1 MASIELKNVTK
12 AYGKIVTLK
21 NINLR
26 IEDGELAV
34 FVGPSGCGKSTMLRI
49 IAGLE
54 EITDGQLLI
63 DNEVVND
70 VTPADRGVAMVFQS
84 YALYPHM
91 TVAENM
97 SYSLKIHKVPKA
109 KIDEEIAK
117 VAKALQIEHLL
128 DRKPKALS
136 GGQRQRVAIGR
147 AIVRKPKVF
156 TFDEPL
162 SNLDAELRV
171 EMRLHIARMHHDMK
185 TTMVYVTHDQVEA
198 MTLADKIVVMNF
210 GKVEQVGT
218 PMDLYYNPCNKFVAG
233 FIGSPKM
240 NFLPSEITAVNDG
253 TVTISLDGKDVVVP
267 ALTTNVKVGD
277 KVTVGIRPEYIS
289 LGSLQKALEDF
300 GGEPG
305 LKLTFNSDVVERLG
319 NNTYIYGSCCCQD
332 NFKVILPGD
341 VHTQARQ
348 STTVSALIKNIMLF
362 DADDNRIYPNEELR
376 AKNLL
381 D

>member
-1 MASIELKNVTK
+1 MASIELRNVTK
-12 AYGKIVTLK
+12 AYGKVVTLK

-34 FVGPSGCGKSTMLRI
+34 FVGPSGCGKSTMLRM

-54 EITDGQLLI
+54 EISDGELLI
-63 DNEVVND
+63 DNDVVND

-97 SYSLKIHKVPKA
+97 SYSLKIHKVPKDV
-109 KIDEEIAK
+109 IQYEISK

-128 DRKPKALS
+128 DRKPKQLS

-210 GKVEQVGT
+210 GKVEQVGS

-240 NFLPSEITAVNDG
+240 NFIPTEITKVNQNS
-253 TVTISLDGKDVVVP
+253 VCVKLDGNNIELP
-267 ALTTNVKVGD
+267 ALTANLKVGD
-277 KVTVGIRPEYIS
+277 KVTVGIRPEYITV
-289 LGSLQKALEDF
+289 GSLQKALEAY

-305 LKLTFNSDVVERLG
+305 LTMSFDSDVVERLG
-319 NNTYIYGSCCCQD
+319 NNTYIYGTCCGQD

-341 VHTQARQ
+341 VRTKPRQ
-348 STTVSALIKNIMLF
+348 TTTVSALIKNVMLF
-362 DADDNRIYPNEELR
+362 DANDERIYPNLEEKS
-376 AKNLL
+376 KNS
-381 D
+381 